1 MTVRDVFSKTF
12 GKYLIGRVGQAVLV
26 IFIGITITFLIPR
39 LAPTNPVEQKI
50 NQMMVSGT
58 NIHPE
63 ALQQFREAMN
73 DMYGLKGT
81 IVDQYVAF
89 WGRLFH
95 GDLGPS
101 IFSFPLPVTQIIGK
115 SMPWTIGLLLTT
127 SLISWILGNLLGGL
141 AGYYQGKRWTAWA
154 ELIANCIRPVPYY
167 IFAFILLIVFCF
179 VFPLFPTLGAYD
191 RGLKEDWLNITF
203 VLSVLHH
210 TFLPAL
216 SSVLTGIGGWLLGM
230 RALVSNIISE
240 DYVQYAEVGGV
251 NKKTILNHYVMRN
264 ALLPQIT
271 GLGMSLGGIFSGAL
285 ITEYVF
291 GIPGIGQLSY
301 QAIIGF
307 DYSLIM
313 GISIFSIVGV
323 SVSVLVVDLLYPIFD
338 PRVRLN

>member
-12 GKYLIGRVGQAVLV
+12 AKYLVGRVTQALLV

-39 LAPTNPVEQKI
+39 MAPTNPVEQKI

-63 ALQQFREAMN
+63 ALKQFREAMN

-81 IVDQYVAF
+81 LWDQYVAF
-89 WGRLFH
+89 WGRLVH

-101 IFSFPLPVTQIIGK
+101 IFSFPLPVTQIIAK
-115 SMPWTIGLLLTT
+115 SMPWTIGLLLST

-141 AGYYQGKRWTAWA
+141 AGYFQGRRWTAWA
-154 ELIANCIRPVPYY
+154 ELAANCVRPVPYY
-167 IFAFILLIVFCF
+167 IFAFILLILFCF
-179 VFPLFPTLGAYD
+179 IWPLFPTTGAYAP
-191 RGLKEDWLNITF
+191 GLKEGWNLPF
-203 VLSVLHH
+203 LLSVLQH

-216 SSVLTGIGGWLLGM
+216 SLVLTGIGGWLLGM
-230 RALVSNIISE
+230 RALVSNIIAE

-251 NKKTILNHYVMRN
+251 AKKTILNQYVMRN

-271 GLGMSLGGIFSGAL
+271 GLGLSLGGIFSGAL

-338 PRVRLN
+338 PRVRLS

>member
-1 MTVRDVFSKTF
+1 MTLRDVFTKTF
-12 GKYLIGRVGQAVLV
+12 GKYLLGRIGQAVLV
-26 IFIGITITFLIPR
+26 IFVGITITFLIPR

-63 ALQQFREAMN
+63 ALQEFREAMN
-73 DMYGLKGT
+73 AMYGLKGT
-81 IVDQYVAF
+81 IWDQYVSF
-89 WGRLFH
+89 WGRLLH

-101 IFSFPLPVTQIIGK
+101 IFSFPLPVTQIIAK
-115 SMPWTIGLLLTT
+115 SMPWTIGLLLST

-167 IFAFILLIVFCF
+167 IFAFILLILFSF

-191 RGLKEDWLNITF
+191 PGLQEGWNWPFLI
-203 VLSVLHH
+203 SVLHH

-216 SSVLTGIGGWLLGM
+216 SLVLTGIGGWVLGM

-251 NKKTILNHYVMRN
+251 AKSTILNQYVMRN

-271 GLGMSLGGIFSGAL
+271 GLGLSLGGIFSGAL

-323 SVSVLVVDLLYPIFD
+323 SLSVLVVDLLYPIFD
-338 PRVRLN
+338 PRVRLS